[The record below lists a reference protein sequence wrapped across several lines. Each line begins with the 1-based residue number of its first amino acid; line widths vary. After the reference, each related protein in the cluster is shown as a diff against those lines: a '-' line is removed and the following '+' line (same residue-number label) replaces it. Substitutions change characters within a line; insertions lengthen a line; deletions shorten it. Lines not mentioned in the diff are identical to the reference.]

1 MRFLRAMDIG
11 VLFPRH
17 PARRFVARVGE
28 VIFVAVLIEA
38 AWHSV
43 FGGGEH
49 GRHPASHHV
58 KSAVHSAV
66 HSRPVGH
73 SLLPWVIAAL
83 IVIVLATAFTES
95 HHRKTRAKKS
105 STPIKSH
112 RPAASAWLVL
122 GAALAAVPSVVHYGS
137 PIGRA
142 AVSFVVLTICWG
154 IAWFRAGEVKGGE
167 PTWRRA
173 AAAVPGWWW
182 GGVLAGGLLVAWLM
196 SARRVPGGDI
206 GWVVG
211 ALVVQTHGAA
221 TERGRANMRDR
232 IAAATSHEALQS
244 VDQRGDVTVV
254 TFAPQ
259 VLADKVRRHAD
270 TLSEALEGEGL
281 QVEADLLARRITI
294 SPCAPLP
301 GLAPMP
307 TIVATG
313 QRQLPIGVKRPDGS
327 GDTIVAGGVACQ
339 EVVLDFDAL
348 PHGATL
354 GTTGAGKSVELTV
367 EATQALLRGWDL
379 VIAEAVKGSVDFLPL
394 RPWTR
399 GFATTLEEIVS
410 TIDDVLA
417 ELARRKAIIAKY
429 GVVNVADLP
438 ENVRDLENCQP
449 MMVIMDELFS
459 TLAQSKSKSQQAM
472 AINTLREMI
481 GDGVSRLMRE
491 GRFVDIH
498 LQVGM
503 QRPDAR
509 VFEGEI
515 KANIGFRI
523 LAGAADRIARSMA
536 LRDADNAPKI
546 ARGIKGRA
554 LIETDSEDATEVQ
567 LYYVAAADV
576 PAILEAAGVPHA
588 IAFHAPSTEAEE
600 ESPPAAPKPSRTR
613 TRRAPRRDVPG
624 DEARGTDAGVKVI
637 VDKRA
642 ERFAQ
647 DVEPGVPVATTG
659 DGSYRTVATRD
670 PDEAA

>member
-1 MRFLRAMDIG
+1 MRFLRAIDIG

-17 PARRFVARVGE
+17 PARRFVARIGE

-49 GRHPASHHV
+49 GRHPTSHHV
-58 KSAVHSAV
+58 SSVVHSAV
-66 HSRPVGH
+66 HSQPAGH
-73 SLLPWVIAAL
+73 PLLPWVIAAF
-83 IVIVLATAFTES
+83 IVIVLATAFAET

-122 GAALAAVPSVVHYGS
+122 GAALAAIPSVVHAGS
-137 PIGRA
+137 PIVRA
-142 AVSFVVLTICWG
+142 VVSFAVLA
-154 IAWFRAGEVKGGE
+154 IAWGVAWVRAGEVKGGE

-173 AAAVPGWWW
+173 VEAVPWWWW
-182 GGVLAGGLLVAWLM
+182 GGVLVGGSLVAWLM

-206 GWVVG
+206 GWIVG
-211 ALVVQTHGAA
+211 ALVVETHGAA

-244 VDQRGDVTVV
+244 VDQHGDVTVV

-270 TLSEALEGEGL
+270 TLSEALESEGL
-281 QVEADLLARRITI
+281 RVEADLLARRITI

-301 GLAPMP
+301 GLALMP

-327 GDTIVAGGVACQ
+327 GDTMVVDGVTCH
-339 EVVLDFDAL
+339 EVVLDFAAM

-354 GTTGAGKSVELTV
+354 GTTGMGKSVELTV
-367 EATQALLRGWDL
+367 QATQALLRGWDL

-394 RPWTR
+394 RAWTR
-399 GFATTLEEIVS
+399 GFATTLEAIVS

-417 ELARRKAIIAKY
+417 ELDRRKAIIAKH
-429 GVVNVADLP
+429 GVVNVGDLP
-438 ENVRDLENCQP
+438 DEVRQDCPP
-449 MMVIMDELFS
+449 MLFILDELFS
-459 TLAQSKSKSQQAM
+459 TLAQSRSKSAQAL
-472 AINTLREMI
+472 AVNAQREAI
-481 GDGVSRLMRE
+481 GDGVSRLARE
-491 GRFVDIH
+491 GRFADIH

-523 LAGAADRIARSMA
+523 LAGTADRIARSMA

-576 PAILEAAGVPHA
+576 PAILEEAGIPHA
-588 IAFHAPSTEAEE
+588 TPFHAPATEAGEN
-600 ESPPAAPKPSRTR
+600 SPPAPKPSRAR

-624 DEARGTDAGVKVI
+624 DEARGTDTGVKVI

-647 DVEPGVPVATTG
+647 DVEPGVAVATTG